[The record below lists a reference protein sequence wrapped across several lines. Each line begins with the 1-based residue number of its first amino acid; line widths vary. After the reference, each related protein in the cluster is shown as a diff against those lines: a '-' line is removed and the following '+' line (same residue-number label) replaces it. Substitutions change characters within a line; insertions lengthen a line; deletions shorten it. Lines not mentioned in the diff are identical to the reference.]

1 MDSHNETVPVVAS
14 AGSTSTWKQR
24 LLTICYL
31 IVCAVA
37 TLGWWAALGWGAIT
51 LASELFF

>member
-1 MDSHNETVPVVAS
+1 MDSHNETVPVAPS
-14 AGSTSTWKQR
+14 AASTSTWKQR
-24 LLTICYL
+24 LFTICYF

-37 TLGWWAALGWGAIT
+37 TLGWLAALGWAAIT